1 LYSRAVVLLLALGF
15 AHAAACGEHGSAGD
29 RIDRI
34 VAAGVLRVG
43 TTGDYPPFTYRR
55 GQGTDYVG
63 LDIELA
69 HDLAESLGV
78 RIEIVPTTWPTLLA
92 DFVADRFD
100 VAAGGVSI
108 TLERQRR
115 GLFSSPLLRD
125 GKTPIARCDSQGRF
139 QTLAQIDQPQ
149 VRLIV
154 NPGGTNERFAR
165 EHAAHAQLIVQ
176 ADNVTIFD
184 RLLAGEADVM
194 VTDATEARLQQHL
207 HPALCALH
215 PDQPFDFSEKA
226 LLLPRDPVFKAYVDQ
241 WLHLA
246 RERGALQQ
254 KFDRWLD
261 YPWGLETLR
270 SLIDARL
277 LLGEDVARYKWN
289 THGAIEDPPREARVI
304 ESVLPQAVALGLPA
318 GRATAFF
325 RAQIEASKILQ
336 HELFAR
342 WQREGQGHFDGVPD
356 LAGATRARFDQLTP
370 RLLHALADNAAILAD
385 PARHAEVTAVLGAL
399 DAGRISAAA
408 AAAATTPLV
417 EPR

>member
-1 LYSRAVVLLLALGF
+1 VVLLLALGF

-43 TTGDYPPFTYRR
+43 TTGDYPPFAYRR

-125 GKTPIARCDSQGRF
+125 GKTPIARCDSQG
-139 QTLAQIDQPQ
+139 
-149 VRLIV
+149 

-318 GRATAFF
+318 DRATAFF